1 MCFYQVLRLQKR
13 EKLIWGVR
21 GMSKVPEE
29 ACIRERKGLDTGG
42 SSMSRG
48 QVCVKAPGLN
58 EGWS

>member
-1 MCFYQVLRLQKR
+1 
-13 EKLIWGVR
+13 
-21 GMSKVPEE
+21 MSKVPEE